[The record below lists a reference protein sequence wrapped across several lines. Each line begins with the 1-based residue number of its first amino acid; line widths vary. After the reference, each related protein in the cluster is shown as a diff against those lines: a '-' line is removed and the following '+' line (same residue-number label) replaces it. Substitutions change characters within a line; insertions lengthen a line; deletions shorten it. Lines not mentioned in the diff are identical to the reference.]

1 MSARHRKDLLVP
13 FLTVLSDAVGTELA
27 FISAYW
33 LRFYSPL
40 TDVAPVTKGYPP
52 LEAYVLGSLFTIPA
66 WLFLFGAR
74 GLYRPRRAAYFSDEF
89 FAILRVVFAGL
100 LIIMAAAF
108 FYRTFSYSRLV
119 VALIGFTAIVWISA
133 GRYAVLKFEQW
144 WYRRGRDLQTV
155 IVVGSNMTARRI
167 ADRIA
172 GNPSLGYRV
181 LGSFSD
187 DGRTALNPQCPH
199 LGSLQDVP
207 RFIVQEKPD
216 LVLLTLTHREH
227 PRLVELVRECEG
239 LNTDLMMVPDMLE
252 LMTSRVRIR
261 ELEGIPFIPIKHVP
275 LSSWNAVL
283 KRGFDIVVAVLLI
296 ILLSPL
302 FAVTALL
309 IRLTSPG
316 PVFYIQERVG
326 LDGVSFPLIKFRSM
340 RTDAE
345 RQTGPVWA
353 QKQDPRATPIGRFL
367 RRFSI
372 DELPQLVNVLRG
384 DMSLVGPRPERP
396 HFVQQFRREV
406 PKYMDRHR
414 VRSGMTGWAQVNGLR
429 GSEASIEERTKL
441 DIYYIENW
449 SLIFDL
455 KIIFKTVRA
464 VFFGKDAH

>member
-1 MSARHRKDLLVP
+1 
-13 FLTVLSDAVGTELA
+13 
-27 FISAYW
+27 
-33 LRFYSPL
+33 
-40 TDVAPVTKGYPP
+40 
-52 LEAYVLGSLFTIPA
+52 
-66 WLFLFGAR
+66 
-74 GLYRPRRAAYFSDEF
+74 
-89 FAILRVVFAGL
+89 
-100 LIIMAAAF
+100 
-108 FYRTFSYSRLV
+108 
-119 VALIGFTAIVWISA
+119 
-133 GRYAVLKFEQW
+133 
-144 WYRRGRDLQTV
+144 
-155 IVVGSNMTARRI
+155 
-167 ADRIA
+167 
-172 GNPSLGYRV
+172 
-181 LGSFSD
+181 
-187 DGRTALNPQCPH
+187 
-199 LGSLQDVP
+199 
-207 RFIVQEKPD
+207 
-216 LVLLTLTHREH
+216 
-227 PRLVELVRECEG
+227 
-239 LNTDLMMVPDMLE
+239 
-252 LMTSRVRIR
+252 MTSRVRIR